1 MKNEDLFKL
10 LAGKNTLRPELK
22 ETLDGMIKREVYSK
36 NQIILSPG
44 QVSNRAWFI
53 EKGSAIGYVYKDD
66 KKVPY
71 WFWDQS
77 DIILNIH
84 SFFKQ
89 VPSDSYIELL
99 EPCVL
104 LSISHDYVMQMVSRF
119 PESNFYIQSV
129 IQDYQ
134 WKSEQRILAL
144 ACSAEEHY
152 LALMKNTPALFRKAS
167 VESIAAYLGISRKTL
182 NRIRSK
188 NLRN

>member
-10 LAGKNTLRPELK
+10 IGGNIQLRQELK

-44 QVSNRAWFI
+44 QVSNRTWYI
-53 EKGSAIGYVYKDD
+53 EKGAAMGYVYKDD

-71 WFWDQS
+71 WFWNETE
-77 DIILNIH
+77 IVLNAH

-89 VPSDSYIELL
+89 LPSDTYIELL
-99 EPCVL
+99 EPSIL
-104 LSISHDYVMQMVSRF
+104 ISISHEYVAQLIEKF
-119 PESNFYIQSV
+119 PEVNGYIQS
-129 IQDYQ
+129 ILEDYQ
-134 WKSEQRILAL
+134 KKSEQRILSL

-152 LALMKNTPALFRKAS
+152 LLLMKTTPALFRKAS

-182 NRIRSK
+182 NRIRAK